1 VTACYGDDPLKNS
14 LSIYI
19 KLNWAVPSALTMS
32 LLLALVGCGSSSKTP
47 PSDAGPAD
55 ALQEAGDADASST
68 DTPASSSDG
77 ADGVVAADAA
87 DAGAPTVVASL
98 MRVPASLAL
107 SGSTLYVTVAESAAG
122 GDGMVVTVAKTAL
135 AATPDGGVAT
145 LASSLIQPRAVAVD
159 GNLVLWADTEHAFPG
174 LPEVVTVPTT
184 GGTPSVLLT
193 DAATTPHL
201 AIAGSVLYAITS
213 NGKAIS
219 PVPLASADGGV
230 GAAIYPG
237 NPPSATVGADSDGT
251 SVFFFTNGTTNLDL
265 FSVAVGGGAVT
276 DLSMNATSGSVDYD
290 FLTHDTTAIYWS
302 DSGTGTVFSLS
313 KTAGATKAP
322 LATFE
327 AGSDPV
333 QILPD
338 GDNLYLLSSTK
349 LMRLPKA
356 GGTPVVLASVPGTG
370 SETFVASLGNAVS
383 LAVDDTFVYWLYEG
397 NGEILKIAK

>member
-1 VTACYGDDPLKNS
+1 MKVNS
-14 LSIYI
+14 PGRPSLPRR
-19 KLNWAVPSALTMS
+19 LTWAVPSALTMS

-47 PSDAGPAD
+47 SDAGHAD

-68 DTPASSSDG
+68 TDTPASSADG
-77 ADGVVAADAA
+77 ADGVEAADAA

-107 SGSTLYVTVAESAAG
+107 SGSTLYVTIAESPAG
-122 GDGMVVTVAKTAL
+122 SDGMVVTVAKTAL

-159 GNLVLWADTEHAFPG
+159 GDLVLWADTEHAFPG

-201 AIAGSVLYAITS
+201 AIANSVLYAITS
-213 NGKAIS
+213 NSKAIS
-219 PVPLASADGGV
+219 PVPLGSADGGV

-251 SVFFFTNGTTNLDL
+251 SVFFFTTGTTNLDL
-265 FSVAVGGGAVT
+265 FAVGVGGGTVT

-290 FLTHDTTAIYWS
+290 FLTHDATAIYWS

-313 KTAGATKAP
+313 KTTGATKVP
-322 LATFE
+322 LATFDS
-327 AGSDPV
+327 GSDPV

-338 GDNLYLLSSTK
+338 GDNLYLLSSKK
-349 LMRLPKA
+349 LMRLPKT
-356 GGTPVVLASVPGTG
+356 GGTPVVLASVSGSG

-397 NGEILKIAK
+397 SGEILKIAK